1 MSGLSSFPP
10 LRVGECGSL
19 PYPGGSDW
27 HPGTPPGARA
37 NLRVSAGDCRLSWE
51 LGCSLRRAVGWN
63 LMVPVFLSQ
72 NELQNLVWDTEAKIS

>member
-37 NLRVSAGDCRLSWE
+37 NLRVSVGDRWLSWE
-51 LGCSLRRAVGWN
+51 LGVLFEEGGGVKPHGAC
-63 LMVPVFLSQ
+63 FLVS
-72 NELQNLVWDTEAKIS
+72 E